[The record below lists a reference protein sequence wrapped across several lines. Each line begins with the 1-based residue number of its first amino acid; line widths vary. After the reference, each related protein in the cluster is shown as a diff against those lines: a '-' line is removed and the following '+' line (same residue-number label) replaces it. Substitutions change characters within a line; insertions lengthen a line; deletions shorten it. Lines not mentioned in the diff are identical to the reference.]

1 MPLRLT
7 LKPDERII
15 VNGCA
20 IRNASRRQTLT
31 IENRA
36 DVVRGHDLL
45 KEKDANTPVTR
56 VYFLIQTVLVAAD
69 LRDEFN
75 PQIQKK
81 LAELAAVFGP
91 DHRENIVSAANFVSI
106 GDYYKA
112 MRALSGLIKYERQL
126 MSLMAQNNG
135 PENTSPAKATEEEA
149 R

>member
-45 KEKDANTPVTR
+45 KEEEANTPVTR
-56 VYFLIQTVLVAAD
+56 IYFLVQTVLVAAE
-69 LRDEFN
+69 LREEFN
-75 PQIQKK
+75 PQIQKN
-81 LAELAAVFGP
+81 LAELASVFGP
-91 DHRENIVSAANFVSI
+91 DHRESIVNAANFVSI

-112 MRALSGLIKYERQL
+112 MRALTDLIKYERQL
-126 MSLMAQNNG
+126 LGLMAEG
-135 PENTSPAKATEEEA
+135 SENEITGAAETTEKEA
-149 R
+149 G

>member
-1 MPLRLT
+1 LPLRLT

-69 LRDEFN
+69 LREEFN
-75 PQIQKK
+75 PQIQKN
-81 LAELAAVFGP
+81 LAELATVFGP
-91 DHRENIVSAANFVSI
+91 DLRENIVSAANFVSI

-126 MSLMAQNNG
+126 LGLMAQNNG
-135 PENTSPAKATEEEA
+135 PENTSSAKATEEEA

>member
-36 DVVRGHDLL
+36 DVVRGNDLL
-45 KEKDANTPVTR
+45 KEQEANTPVTR
-56 VYFLIQTVLVAAD
+56 VYFSIQTILVAAE
-69 LRDEFN
+69 LREDFT
-75 PQIQKK
+75 PQIQRN
-81 LAELAAVFGP
+81 LAELMSVFGLEYR
-91 DHRENIVSAANFVSI
+91 DNIVKAANFVSV

-112 MRALSGLIKYERQL
+112 LRALSGLIKHERQL
-126 MSLMAQNNG
+126 LDLIA
-135 PENTSPAKATEEEA
+135 TSVGADAAHSTEAPEEETQ
-149 R
+149 

>member
-69 LRDEFN
+69 LREEFN
-75 PQIQKK
+75 PQIQKN
-81 LAELAAVFGP
+81 LAELATVFGP
-91 DHRENIVSAANFVSI
+91 DLRENIVSAANFVSI

-126 MSLMAQNNG
+126 LGLMAQNNG
-135 PENTSPAKATEEEA
+135 PENTSSTKATKEEA

>member
-20 IRNASRRQTLT
+20 IRNAPRRQTLT
-31 IENRA
+31 IETQA

-45 KEKDANTPVTR
+45 KENEANTPVTR
-56 VYFLIQTVLVAAD
+56 VYFLVQTVLVAAS

-75 PQIQKK
+75 PRIQKQ
-81 LAELAAVFGP
+81 LAELATIFGVE
-91 DHRENIVSAANFVSI
+91 HREDILKAANFVSL

-112 MRALSGLIKYERQL
+112 LRALSGLIKYERQL
-126 MSLMAQNNG
+126 LGLISKN
-135 PENTSPAKATEEEA
+135 PDPDEPPKEEMK
-149 R
+149 